1 MIKSRVRRRP
11 SSDTAEQQELG
22 TSSQTPDWKCDVL
35 ALSRPSEVFTRIYH
49 QLISSP
55 ILSTLVKSQ
64 EAVGES
70 GTYVLLLISN

>member
-1 MIKSRVRRRP
+1 MVKGRVRRRP
-11 SSDTAEQQELG
+11 SSGTAEQQELG

-35 ALSRPSEVFTRIYH
+35 PLSQPSEVFTHIYH

-55 ILSTLVKSQ
+55 KLSTSVKSQ
-64 EAVGES
+64 KAVGES